1 MSVNQFLFNE
11 EAKRRDLLS
20 YLLWCMVSVRCVV
33 TLAADTLAFYV
44 GFLN

>member
-1 MSVNQFLFNE
+1 MSVNQFLSND

-20 YLLWCMVSVRCVV
+20 YLLRCMVSVRCVV
-33 TLAADTLAFYV
+33 TLAADTIVYYV